1 MVLEK
6 LGESLRKTLSKL
18 AGSLFIDE
26 KLINELVKEI
36 QRALL
41 QSDVNV
47 NQVFE
52 LSSKI
57 KERAL
62 KEKPPQGISKK
73 DYIVKIVYEEIVRF
87 MGDEES
93 KIELTNK
100 PTKILLVGLFGS
112 GKTTQ
117 SGKLAHYFK
126 KRGSKVAMIQTDVWR
141 PAAFEQLSQ
150 LGKKIG
156 VDVFGDPKEKDPVK
170 IYKSFEKELNKYD
183 IVIIDSA
190 GRDALS
196 DELIDELKRLNSVVL
211 PHERILVISSDI
223 GQTAISQAKAFH
235 ESCDVNGIIITKLDG
250 TAKGG
255 GALAACAVSG
265 AKIKFIGTGEKIDD
279 LEKFN
284 PKGFVGRLLG
294 MGDLDSLL
302 DKISTAF
309 ENEDIEDV
317 SKKLL
322 KGEFNLVDLYEQ
334 LESMKKLG
342 PLSKVF
348 EMIPGFSNAN
358 IPKDMINVQQEKME
372 KWKIAMLSMT
382 KNELEEPETI
392 DSQRIERISKGS
404 GITESDIRELVK
416 QYKQS
421 KKIMKMLKGSEKNM
435 GKVLSKMGAKMP
447 KAN

>member
-26 KLINELVKEI
+26 KLINELIKEI

-62 KEKPPQGISKK
+62 KEKPPQGISRK
-73 DYIVKIVYEEIVRF
+73 DYIVKIVYEEIARF

-93 KIELTNK
+93 KIDLINK

-126 KRGSKVAMIQTDVWR
+126 KRGNKVAMIQTDVWR
-141 PAAFEQLSQ
+141 PAAYDQLSQ

-156 VDVFGDPKEKDPVK
+156 VDVFGNHKEKDPVK
-170 IYKSFEKELNKYD
+170 IYKAFEKELAKYD
-183 IVIIDSA
+183 VVIIDSA

-196 DELIDELKRLNSVVL
+196 DELIDELKSLNSVVM

-279 LEKFN
+279 LERFN

-302 DKISTAF
+302 EKISTAF

-358 IPKDMINVQQEKME
+358 IPKDMIHVQQEKME

-382 KNELEEPETI
+382 RKELEDPEII
-392 DSQRIERISKGS
+392 DSARIERISEGS
-404 GITESDIRELVK
+404 GISQSDIRELVK

-421 KKIMKMLKGSEKNM
+421 KKILKMLKGSEKNM
-435 GKVLSKMGAKMP
+435 GKVLSKMGARMP
-447 KAN
+447 KSN